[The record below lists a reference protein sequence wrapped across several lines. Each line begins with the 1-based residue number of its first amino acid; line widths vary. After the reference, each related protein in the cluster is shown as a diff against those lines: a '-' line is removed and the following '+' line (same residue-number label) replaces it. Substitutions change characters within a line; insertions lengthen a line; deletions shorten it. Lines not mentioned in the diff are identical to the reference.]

1 MHQITVKLKC
11 LAQHCD
17 PQTNT
22 IRFNV
27 LLSSFYDEKKNKQQR
42 TKVKRIKE
50 RFNQTVTLY
59 EMNGLPYKAFTIQQ
73 LFIRDISNVI
83 ELKYVCLVFNWNQMN
98 VVFELFRCPFKAN
111 GIKFNCCLFKFMI
124 LVDKYYSTF

>member
-1 MHQITVKLKC
+1 MLQITVKLKC
-11 LAQHCD
+11 LAQHPD

-27 LLSSFYDEKKNKQQR
+27 LFSSFCDKKEKKKQQR

-50 RFNQTVTLY
+50 RYNQTVTLY

-73 LFIRDISNVI
+73 LFVRDISNVI
-83 ELKYVCLVFNWNQMN
+83 ELNL
-98 VVFELFRCPFKAN
+98 
-111 GIKFNCCLFKFMI
+111 
-124 LVDKYYSTF
+124 

>member
-17 PQTNT
+17 PQTNS

-27 LLSSFYDEKKNKQQR
+27 LFSSFYDEKKNKQQR

-59 EMNGLPYKAFTIQQ
+59 EMNDLPYKAFTIQQ

-83 ELKYVCLVFNWNQMN
+83 ELKYVCLVSNWNQMN
-98 VVFELFRCPFKAN
+98 VVFESSDVLSKQMGLNSIA
-111 GIKFNCCLFKFMI
+111 
-124 LVDKYYSTF
+124 VYSNL